1 MRHLLRDPPHKG
13 EGGPAAARRPNTK
26 AYVMSRFLL
35 GLDAGNTVVKAVL
48 FDLEGKV
55 VGAASA
61 EGRSRQPGPGH
72 VERDIAE
79 LWRGSADV
87 IARCLK
93 QAGAKGSDVAAVGT
107 AGHGN
112 GLYLLDKERQPLL
125 GIQSLDTR
133 AAGLATELRADGRG
147 ERLYAQC
154 LQKPWPSQTATL
166 LAWIKRHRPDL
177 YAQAG
182 TAFLCKD
189 ALTFML
195 TGERVS
201 DFSDMAGCG
210 LLRLPER
217 QYDRAL
223 LEEYGIGDTLGLLP
237 DLVQSDHIAG
247 RVSREA
253 AELTGLAEGTPV
265 AGGFFDVIASM
276 IGAGTILSGEAAI
289 VAGTWS
295 INQVILESPLV
306 DDRIFHASTWRPGRY
321 VSIESSATS
330 AVNLEWF
337 VREFVDGHGAE
348 AYEQCNAL
356 VASVEPDADLPLFL
370 PFLYGSATQPNA
382 RGAFVGLS
390 GWHSKA
396 EMLHA
401 IYEGVIFEHRRHID
415 RLRAAGARFDKAS
428 LSGGGSRS
436 GVWCQMFADQLDLKV
451 TVADCSETGAL
462 GAAIAGGV
470 ATGLFPD
477 IEAGVSRM
485 VCVKTAYRP
494 RPERKALSDAR
505 YRLYRDLAETLPQ
518 RWAAY
523 GEEARFR

>member
-1 MRHLLRDPPHKG
+1 
-13 EGGPAAARRPNTK
+13 
-26 AYVMSRFLL
+26 MSRFLL

-48 FDLEGKV
+48 FDLEGNV
-55 VGAASA
+55 AGSASA
-61 EGRSRQPGPGH
+61 EGRSRQPEPGH

-79 LWRGSADV
+79 LWRGAADV

-93 QAGAKGSDVAAVGT
+93 QAGVKGSDVAAVGT

-112 GLYLLDKERQPLL
+112 GLYLLDRQNAPLL

-147 ERLYAQC
+147 ERFYAQC

-166 LAWIKRHRPDL
+166 LAWIKRYRPEL

-217 QYDRAL
+217 RYDPAL
-223 LEEYGIGDTLGLLP
+223 LEAYGISEALHLLP
-237 DLVQSDHIAG
+237 DLVQSDHVAG
-247 RVSREA
+247 HVSHEA

-265 AGGFFDVIASM
+265 AGGFFDVVASM
-276 IGAGTILSGEAAI
+276 IGAGTILPGEAAI

-295 INQVILESPLV
+295 INQVILESPLA

-348 AYEQCNAL
+348 AYDQCNAL
-356 VASVEPDADLPLFL
+356 VASVEPTAELPVFL
-370 PFLYGSATQPNA
+370 PFLYGSATHPNA
-382 RGAFVGLS
+382 RGGFLGLS
-390 GWHSKA
+390 GWHGKA
-396 EMLHA
+396 EMLYA
-401 IYEGVIFEHRRHID
+401 LYEGVVFEHRRHID
-415 RLRAAGARFDKAS
+415 RLRAAGAKFERAS

-436 GVWCQMFADQLDLKV
+436 AVWCQMFADLLDLKV
-451 TVADCSETGAL
+451 TVADCGETGAL

-470 ATGLFPD
+470 AAGVFPD
-477 IEAGVSRM
+477 LETGVADM
-485 VCVKTAYRP
+485 VRVRTVYEP
-494 RPERKALSDAR
+494 RPGRKTLSDAR
-505 YRLYRDLAETLPQ
+505 YRLYRDLAEMLPE

-523 GEEARFR
+523 GEETRFR

>member
-1 MRHLLRDPPHKG
+1 M
-13 EGGPAAARRPNTK
+13 TK
-26 AYVMSRFLL
+26 YLL

-48 FDLEGKV
+48 FDLDGNV
-55 VGAASA
+55 AGSAST
-61 EGRSRQPGPGH
+61 EGRSRQPEPGH

-79 LWRGSADV
+79 LWRGAADV
-87 IARCLK
+87 IARCLDE
-93 QAGAKGSDVAAVGT
+93 AGAQGADVAAVGT

-112 GLYLLDKERQPLL
+112 GLYLLDKQNQPLL
-125 GIQSLDTR
+125 GIQSIDTR
-133 AAGLATELRADGRG
+133 AVDLATELRADGRG

-166 LAWIKRHRPDL
+166 LAWIKRYRPDL

-201 DFSDMAGCG
+201 DFSDMSGCG
-210 LLRLPER
+210 LLRLPECR
-217 QYDRAL
+217 YDAAL
-223 LEEYGIGDTLGLLP
+223 LDGYGIGEALHLLP
-237 DLVQSDHIAG
+237 DLVQSDHVAG
-247 RVSREA
+247 RVTSEA
-253 AELTGLAEGTPV
+253 AALTGLAEGTPV
-265 AGGFFDVIASM
+265 AAGFFDVISSM
-276 IGAGTILSGEAAI
+276 IGAGTILPGEAAI

-348 AYEQCNAL
+348 AYDQCNAL
-356 VASVEPDADLPLFL
+356 VASVEPGAGLPLFL

-382 RGAFVGLS
+382 RGAFLGLS
-390 GWHSKA
+390 GWHGKA

-401 IYEGVIFEHRRHID
+401 IYEGVIFEHRRHIE

-436 GVWCQMFADQLDLKV
+436 EVWCQMFADLLDLKV
-451 TVADCSETGAL
+451 TVADCMETGAL

-470 ATGLFPD
+470 AAGLFPD
-477 IEAGVSRM
+477 LDAGVSRM
-485 VCVKTAYRP
+485 VCVKTAYNP

-505 YRLYRDLAETLPQ
+505 HRLYRGLAETLPE

-523 GEEARFR
+523 GEEARSGDGQA

>member
-1 MRHLLRDPPHKG
+1 M
-13 EGGPAAARRPNTK
+13 TK
-26 AYVMSRFLL
+26 FLL

-48 FDLEGKV
+48 FDLDGQV
-55 VGAASA
+55 HGSASIDSH
-61 EGRSRQPGPGH
+61 SRQPAPGH
-72 VERDIAE
+72 VERDIGE
-79 LWRGSADV
+79 LWRNAAAV
-87 IARCLK
+87 ISRCLDE
-93 QAGAKGSDVAAVGT
+93 AGARGADVAAVGT

-112 GLYLLDKERQPLL
+112 GLYLLDRHKRPLL
-125 GIQSLDTR
+125 GIQSIDTR
-133 AAGLATELRADGRG
+133 AVDVAMELRADGRG

-189 ALTFML
+189 ALAFML

-201 DFSDMAGCG
+201 DFSDMSGCG

-217 QYDRAL
+217 RYDAAL
-223 LEEYGIGDTLGLLP
+223 LEGYGIGEALHLLP
-237 DLVQSDHIAG
+237 DLVPSDRAAG
-247 RVSREA
+247 RVTSEA
-253 AELTGLAEGTPV
+253 AALTGLAEGTPV
-265 AGGFFDVIASM
+265 AAGFFDVIASM
-276 IGAGTILSGEAAI
+276 IGAGTTFPGEAAI

-348 AYEQCNAL
+348 AYDQCNAL
-356 VASVEPDADLPLFL
+356 VASVEPGVDLPLFL

-382 RGAFVGLS
+382 RGAFIGLS
-390 GWHSKA
+390 GWHGKA

-401 IYEGVIFEHRRHID
+401 IYEGVIFEHRRHIE
-415 RLRAAGARFDKAS
+415 RLRAAGAHFNKAS

-436 GVWCQMFADQLDLKV
+436 EVWCQMFADLLDLKV
-451 TVADCSETGAL
+451 TVADCMETGAL

-470 ATGLFPD
+470 AAGRFSDL
-477 IEAGVSRM
+477 EAGVSRM
-485 VCVKTAYRP
+485 VCVKTAYNP
-494 RPERKALSDAR
+494 RPGRKALSDAR
-505 YRLYRDLAETLPQ
+505 YRLYRGLVETLPE

>member
-1 MRHLLRDPPHKG
+1 M
-13 EGGPAAARRPNTK
+13 TK
-26 AYVMSRFLL
+26 FLL

-48 FDLEGKV
+48 FDLKGKV

-61 EGRSRQPGPGH
+61 EGRSRQPEPGH

-79 LWRGSADV
+79 LWRGAADV

-93 QAGAKGSDVAAVGT
+93 EAGASGEDVAAVGT

-112 GLYLLDKERQPLL
+112 GLYLLDKQNQPLL

-147 ERLYAQC
+147 DRLYAQC

-166 LAWIKRHRPDL
+166 LAWIKRHRPEIF
-177 YAQAG
+177 AQAG

-189 ALTFML
+189 ALTFLL

-201 DFSDMAGCG
+201 DFSDMSGCG
-210 LLRLPER
+210 LLLLPER
-217 QYDRAL
+217 RYDPAL
-223 LEEYGIGDTLGLLP
+223 LEGYGIGEALGLLP
-237 DLVQSDHIAG
+237 DLVQSDRIAG
-247 RVSREA
+247 RVTREA
-253 AELTGLAEGTPV
+253 AALTRLAEGTPV
-265 AGGFFDVIASM
+265 AAGFFDVIASM
-276 IGAGTILSGEAAI
+276 IGAGTIFPGEAAI
-289 VAGTWS
+289 VAGTWG
-295 INQVILESPLV
+295 INQVILEAPLV
-306 DDRIFHASTWRPGRY
+306 DDRIFHASTWRAGRY

-330 AVNLEWF
+330 AVSLEWF
-337 VREFVDGHGAE
+337 VREFADGHGAE
-348 AYEQCNAL
+348 AYERCNAL
-356 VASVEPDADLPLFL
+356 VASVEPAAELPIFL
-370 PFLYGSATQPNA
+370 PFLYGSATHPNA

-390 GWHSKA
+390 GWHGKA
-396 EMLHA
+396 AMLHA

-436 GVWCQMFADQLDLKV
+436 AVWCQMFADQLDLKV

-470 ATGLFPD
+470 AAGIFPD
-477 IEAGVSRM
+477 LETGVAGM
-485 VCVKTAYRP
+485 VRVRTAYEP
-494 RPERKALSDAR
+494 RPERKTLSDAR
-505 YRLYRDLAETLPQ
+505 YRLYRDLAEMLPE

-523 GEEARFR
+523 GKETRFR